1 MFCVIAVTILVY
13 FSVSASRIR
22 TVHIVFLHGIFCLH
36 ITGYIT
42 VSLHCE
48 CPWETAGVLQTALI
62 NLWWQVLQERASRSW
77 ILTVLFMTKLNHRS
91 DLWCPIVP
99 LCVFRVLKY
108 TQRSMELTS
117 NLCWSSLA
125 SRSVSAKWPDLQVQM
140 KTADVRCSYMLIFLC
155 SPWQNRSQ
163 DFFCSDMALLW
174 LRSSIYNF
182 FCSVNRC
189 YTEL

>member
-77 ILTVLFMTKLNHRS
+77 ILTVLFMTKLNHHS

-99 LCVFRVLKY
+99 LGVFRVLN
-108 TQRSMELTS
+108 SLVIIPSAPWSSHLTS
-117 NLCWSSLA
+117 ADLLLPLDLCQQSGQTCKCRWKRLMSGALICLYFYAHPGKTEAKTFFAQIWLFYGSGVLYIIF
-125 SRSVSAKWPDLQVQM
+125 SAV
-140 KTADVRCSYMLIFLC
+140 
-155 SPWQNRSQ
+155 
-163 DFFCSDMALLW
+163 
-174 LRSSIYNF
+174 
-182 FCSVNRC
+182 
-189 YTEL
+189 